1 MDAKKFGA
9 FIAANRSHAKRKKH
23 DTNGLGKKTASNRQ
37 GC

>member
-1 MDAKKFGA
+1 MDAKSLAHLSQPCEK
-9 FIAANRSHAKRKKH
+9 KKKH